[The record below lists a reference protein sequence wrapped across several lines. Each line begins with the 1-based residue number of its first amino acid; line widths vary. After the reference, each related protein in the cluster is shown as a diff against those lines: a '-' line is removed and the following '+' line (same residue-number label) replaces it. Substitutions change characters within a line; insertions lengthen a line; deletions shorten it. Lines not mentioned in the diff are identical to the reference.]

1 MRSFVLDVPFEMRSL
16 AQLNGASWDSTAKA
30 YVYRG
35 DTLPEG
41 LAAFSAQPYS
51 WERFR
56 EDELNGTV
64 PVGAAPQGTIRL
76 RPHQTLAVQALRQA
90 VQASRP
96 GFLIADDVGLGKT
109 SETWAGIL
117 DLDDADAVLIV
128 CPLAVVAHWRRTI
141 RAMGDGGKRIVVMNY
156 ERLKKLF
163 EVPAQIASKASR
175 AKKNVRKVRT
185 QKGIAKYGEPCR
197 FDVIVW
203 DESQRLRNVDSARSK
218 MALRLNS
225 EADFVV
231 WLSATAGQDPLEL
244 AYLAPLLAA
253 ATGAR
258 ARDLKDYESWCQ
270 SQGIGVVRGA
280 YGKWTWRGNAKEQS
294 MRDGADE
301 DLQKVRAILFDGA
314 VPAGIRRT
322 PADIAG
328 WPEINR
334 ILLPVELDTPDRLL
348 YVEAWD
354 EFRSQLG
361 LERRGR
367 SNSSNALVAR
377 LRLRQKASLLRTA
390 ATVDLAVELLEQ
402 GLQVAI
408 SVSFLETLEILRD
421 ALAHEGYPCS
431 EIHGALNGAGKEAQR
446 LDFQHGRKRVCV
458 YTVEEGISL
467 HQGEHNDA
475 PRANLIH
482 DLRWSAI
489 QMKQIEG
496 RTHRDGRFSQVYWM
510 LGADTVEEQL
520 AEVVAGR
527 MRSMSLMQGDKA
539 TQDDIERVLAR
550 LADVARVPAQ
560 RHVVG

>member
-30 YVYRG
+30 YIYRG

-41 LAAFSAQPYS
+41 LAAFRAQPYS

-109 SETWAGIL
+109 SETWGGIL

-141 RAMGDGGKRIVVMNY
+141 RAMGDGGKRIIVMNY

-163 EVPAQIASKASR
+163 EVPAQIASRASR
-175 AKKNVRKVRT
+175 AKKNIRRVRT
-185 QKGIAKYGEPCR
+185 QKGIAKYGEPCQ

-258 ARDLKDYESWCQ
+258 ARDRSTRA
-270 SQGIGVVRGA
+270 GV
-280 YGKWTWRGNAKEQS
+280 S
-294 MRDGADE
+294 
-301 DLQKVRAILFDGA
+301 
-314 VPAGIRRT
+314 
-322 PADIAG
+322 
-328 WPEINR
+328 
-334 ILLPVELDTPDRLL
+334 
-348 YVEAWD
+348 
-354 EFRSQLG
+354 
-361 LERRGR
+361 RRG
-367 SNSSNALVAR
+367 
-377 LRLRQKASLLRTA
+377 
-390 ATVDLAVELLEQ
+390 
-402 GLQVAI
+402 
-408 SVSFLETLEILRD
+408 
-421 ALAHEGYPCS
+421 
-431 EIHGALNGAGKEAQR
+431 
-446 LDFQHGRKRVCV
+446 
-458 YTVEEGISL
+458 
-467 HQGEHNDA
+467 
-475 PRANLIH
+475 
-482 DLRWSAI
+482 
-489 QMKQIEG
+489 
-496 RTHRDGRFSQVYWM
+496 
-510 LGADTVEEQL
+510 
-520 AEVVAGR
+520 
-527 MRSMSLMQGDKA
+527 
-539 TQDDIERVLAR
+539 
-550 LADVARVPAQ
+550 
-560 RHVVG
+560 